1 MSLFCTMKDSC
12 FVEFITS
19 YLSIVTT
26 YGFPLFKLKFPCIM
40 TLSQGG
46 EGVKVRIEVDENNEE
61 EIVIRCQSL
70 TPHIMKLQ
78 QMLVEDGNRSGQL
91 VLYKGDVEYYIN
103 LSEILF
109 FETENSL
116 VIAHT
121 AKDAYETRKKL
132 YELENLLP
140 GAFLRISKSAI
151 VNTDKI
157 YAINRNLTAS
167 SAIEFQGT
175 HKQIYV
181 SRAYY
186 KLLKEKMEE
195 KR

>member
-1 MSLFCTMKDSC
+1 MPLFCTMKDSC

-140 GAFLRISKSAI
+140 RAFLRISKSAI

>member
-1 MSLFCTMKDSC
+1 MK
-12 FVEFITS
+12 I
-19 YLSIVTT
+19 
-26 YGFPLFKLKFPCIM
+26 
-40 TLSQGG
+40 
-46 EGVKVRIEVDENNEE
+46 RIEMEDNNEE
-61 EIVIRCQSL
+61 EIVIRCQRL
-70 TPHIMKLQ
+70 TPQIMKLQ
-78 QMLVEDGNRSGQL
+78 QLLTDEVNKSNQF
-91 VLYKGDVEYYIN
+91 VLYKGEVEYYIN
-103 LSEILF
+103 LNQILF

-121 AKDAYETRKKL
+121 IKDAYETRKKL
-132 YELENLLP
+132 YELEDLLP
-140 GAFLRISKSAI
+140 GSFLRISKSAI
-151 VNTDKI
+151 VNINKI

-181 SRAYY
+181 SRGYY

>member
-1 MSLFCTMKDSC
+1 MK
-12 FVEFITS
+12 I
-19 YLSIVTT
+19 
-26 YGFPLFKLKFPCIM
+26 
-40 TLSQGG
+40 
-46 EGVKVRIEVDENNEE
+46 RIEMDDNNEE
-61 EIVIRCQSL
+61 EVVIRCQSL
-70 TPHIMKLQ
+70 TPQIMKLQ
-78 QMLVEDGNRSGQL
+78 QLLTDEVNKSGQF

-103 LSEILF
+103 LNQILF

-116 VIAHT
+116 VVAHT
-121 AKDAYETRKKL
+121 IKDSYETRKKL
-132 YELENLLP
+132 YELEDLLP
-140 GAFLRISKSAI
+140 GSFVRISKSAI
-151 VNTDKI
+151 VNINKI

-181 SRAYY
+181 SRSYY

>member
-1 MSLFCTMKDSC
+1 MK
-12 FVEFITS
+12 I
-19 YLSIVTT
+19 
-26 YGFPLFKLKFPCIM
+26 
-40 TLSQGG
+40 
-46 EGVKVRIEVDENNEE
+46 RIEMDDCNEE

-70 TPHIMKLQ
+70 TPQIMKLQ
-78 QMLVEDGNRSGQL
+78 QLLADEVNRSGQF

-103 LSEILF
+103 LNQILF

-121 AKDAYETRKKL
+121 TKDSYETRKKL
-132 YELENLLP
+132 YELEDLLP
-140 GAFLRISKSAI
+140 GSFMRISKSAI
-151 VNTDKI
+151 VNTNKI

-186 KLLKEKMEE
+186 KLLREKMEE

>member
-1 MSLFCTMKDSC
+1 MPLFCTMKDSC
-12 FVEFITS
+12 FVEFLTS

-26 YGFPLFKLKFPCIM
+26 YGFSLFKLKFPCIM

>member
-1 MSLFCTMKDSC
+1 
-12 FVEFITS
+12 
-19 YLSIVTT
+19 
-26 YGFPLFKLKFPCIM
+26 M

-70 TPHIMKLQ
+70 TSHIMKLQ

-91 VLYKGDVEYYIN
+91 VLYKGDVEYY

-140 GAFLRISKSAI
+140 GALLRIS
-151 VNTDKI
+151 
-157 YAINRNLTAS
+157 
-167 SAIEFQGT
+167 
-175 HKQIYV
+175 
-181 SRAYY
+181 
-186 KLLKEKMEE
+186 
-195 KR
+195 

>member
-1 MSLFCTMKDSC
+1 MK
-12 FVEFITS
+12 I
-19 YLSIVTT
+19 
-26 YGFPLFKLKFPCIM
+26 
-40 TLSQGG
+40 
-46 EGVKVRIEVDENNEE
+46 RIEMDDCNEE

-70 TPHIMKLQ
+70 TPQIMKLQ
-78 QMLVEDGNRSGQL
+78 QLLADEVNRSGQF
-91 VLYKGDVEYYIN
+91 VLYKGDIEYYIN
-103 LSEILF
+103 LNQILF

-121 AKDAYETRKKL
+121 TKDSYETRKKL
-132 YELENLLP
+132 YELEDLLP
-140 GAFLRISKSAI
+140 GSFMRISKSAI
-151 VNTDKI
+151 VNTNKI

-186 KLLKEKMEE
+186 KLLREKMEE

>member
-1 MSLFCTMKDSC
+1 MPLFCTMKDSC

-70 TPHIMKLQ
+70 RPHIMKLQ

>member
-1 MSLFCTMKDSC
+1 MPLFCTMKDSC
-12 FVEFITS
+12 FVEFLTS

-26 YGFPLFKLKFPCIM
+26 YGFSLFKLKFPCIM

-61 EIVIRCQSL
+61 EIVIRCQFL